1 VPRVDNPR
9 ALSSA
14 ISPQRPGRKSSAF
27 RGLAPWHRWVSL
39 KVGPSTTASSTSE
52 RDRTTAPPDTEEIWS
67 LWAWR
72 DPVCPYHLMRVSG
85 VDTVAF
91 CAICASQ
98 LGFALLLA
106 IPVVGMCSRSGSLQH
121 VGLGRE
127 ENHRLPEPATIR
139 CTLSVLSRLL
149 ATAHQKQHT

>member
-1 VPRVDNPR
+1 
-9 ALSSA
+9 
-14 ISPQRPGRKSSAF
+14 
-27 RGLAPWHRWVSL
+27 
-39 KVGPSTTASSTSE
+39 
-52 RDRTTAPPDTEEIWS
+52 
-67 LWAWR
+67 
-72 DPVCPYHLMRVSG
+72 MRVSG